1 MNLINSIDLI
11 ITLIINFHNLNYYF
25 QLIYL
30 TFQLFR
36 LMLKLFYSFYLFHS
50 NISNF
55 ILLISLFIIVI
66 QFIFLNFIL
75 ILYKIIYFKLILF
88 LIPNYFNYYKLINLL
103 KFVFLELIFLSH
115 INYLINQLR
124 LIFLILIFQ
133 LTNFKLMILLFLKL
147 VLHLLFTFIFL
158 DQLIDLNK

>member
-75 ILYKIIYFKLILF
+75 ILYKNIYFKLILF